1 MKTIRLNTFETN
13 SSSEHVV
20 TICGTDALNAFKKG
34 ETICVYDLGGTVNI
48 IPDKA
53 FIPLEKAFEDLKSWY
68 EKGKQEDETNWDEAD
83 KLFTNGFTFED
94 FKKMISDDTEFADVD
109 RCMLSYILGEDVYD
123 DTEVNFYDADDCEN
137 PFNLDESDGEDF
149 SGIKGPITIL
159 DGEVAC

>member
-20 TICGTDALNAFKKG
+20 TICGAEALKNFKDGK
-34 ETICVYDLGGTVNI
+34 TICVYDLGYSVNV

-68 EKGKQEDETNWDEAD
+68 EKGKQEDSNWDEAD
-83 KLFTNGFTFED
+83 KLFKNGFTFED
-94 FKKMISDDTEFADVD
+94 FKKVILNNQEFEEIG

-123 DTEVNFYDADDCEN
+123 NTEVNFYDADDCEN
-137 PFNLDESDGEDF
+137 PFNLDETEGEDF
-149 SGIKGPITIL
+149 SGIKGPITII